1 MSKQELELQELK
13 GVGKVLSHNLC
24 KASYDSIS
32 KVAAATEKGLER
44 VSGFSP
50 KKARDISTQAR
61 DLTGHA
67 EKGHHTWSEQNDA
80 SARLVAD
87 ATALKSH

>member
-13 GVGKVLSHNLC
+13 GVGKVLSHSLC
-24 KASYDSIS
+24 EASYDSIA
-32 KVAAATEKGLER
+32 KVAAASEKGLER
-44 VSGFSP
+44 ITGFSP

-61 DLTGHA
+61 NLTGHA
-67 EKGHHTWSEQNDA
+67 EKSHHSWSEQNDA

-87 ATALKSH
+87 ATALKNR